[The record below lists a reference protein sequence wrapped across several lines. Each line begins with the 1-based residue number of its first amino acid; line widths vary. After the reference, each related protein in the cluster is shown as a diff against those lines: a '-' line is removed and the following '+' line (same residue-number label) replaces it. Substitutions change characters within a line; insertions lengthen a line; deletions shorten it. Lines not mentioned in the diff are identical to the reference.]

1 MFPFL
6 CFFFFKSYT
15 APSLTLNDE
24 PHSSDILNGCI
35 EESLENDT
43 ASEQVPTSPS
53 NQPDY
58 TSTDPGCWGCIK
70 EAAREYWIEKGPLIC
85 QNRNADFSASEKQYK
100 HQKRSFSKSLFTRKL
115 ANGESVS
122 REWMLYSPSKG
133 CAFCFVCL
141 LFSEKKDSPFS
152 SCGFNDWK
160 HAQQRVAEHESSE
173 SHHRCMFVWASR
185 TAEKGQIDN
194 ELREQFQT
202 ECNYWVSVLQR
213 VVAVVKF
220 LAERGLAFRGETH
233 VFGQQNNGNYLGL
246 LELISQF
253 DPFLS
258 DHIARF
264 GNAGR
269 GTPSYLSTTTCE
281 EFVQLMGEKVY
292 SEIINRSKLA
302 KYFAISVDS
311 TPDIAHTDQM
321 TVIMRYISPE
331 GMIQERFVT
340 FLPITSHTGESI
352 FNSVIAAL
360 NEMDIDVQNCRGQC
374 YDNASNM
381 AGLYKGVQARIRE
394 INPLAEWVPCA
405 AL

>member
-1 MFPFL
+1 M
-6 CFFFFKSYT
+6 
-15 APSLTLNDE
+15 
-24 PHSSDILNGCI
+24 
-35 EESLENDT
+35 ENDT

-53 NQPDY
+53 NQLDY

-100 HQKRSFSKSLFTRKL
+100 HQKMSFSKSLFTRKL

-160 HAQQRVAEHESSE
+160 HTQQRVAEHESSE

-185 TAEKGQIDN
+185 TAEKGQIYN

-258 DHIARF
+258 DHIAHF

-292 SEIINRSKLA
+292 SEIINRIKMA

-311 TPDIAHTDQM
+311 NPDIAHTDQM
-321 TVIMRYISPE
+321 TVIMRYISE
-331 GMIQERFVT
+331 GI
-340 FLPITSHTGESI
+340 
-352 FNSVIAAL
+352 
-360 NEMDIDVQNCRGQC
+360 
-374 YDNASNM
+374 
-381 AGLYKGVQARIRE
+381 
-394 INPLAEWVPCA
+394 
-405 AL
+405 